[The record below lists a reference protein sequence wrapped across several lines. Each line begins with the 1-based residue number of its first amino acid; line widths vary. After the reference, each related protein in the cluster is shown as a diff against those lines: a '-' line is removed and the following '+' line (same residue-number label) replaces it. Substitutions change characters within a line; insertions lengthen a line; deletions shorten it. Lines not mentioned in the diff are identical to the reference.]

1 MLPGCTDHH
10 RLEQQPGPREL
21 RRIMDKTA
29 HDSLVKKIHLLTD
42 REGAL
47 VDLYIEHIIAVRR
60 AILVATLR
68 GAERDN
74 YGR

>member
-1 MLPGCTDHH
+1 MPGCADHY

-21 RRIMDKTA
+21 RRTMDKTA
-29 HDSLVKKIHLLTD
+29 HDNLVGKIHLLTD

-47 VDLYIEHIIAVRR
+47 VDQYIEHIIAARR
-60 AILVATLR
+60 AILAATLR
-68 GAERDN
+68 RKEES

>member
-1 MLPGCTDHH
+1 
-10 RLEQQPGPREL
+10 
-21 RRIMDKTA
+21 MDKTA

-47 VDLYIEHIIAVRR
+47 VDLYIEHIIAARR
-60 AILVATLR
+60 AILAATLR
-68 GAERDN
+68 GKEES